1 MRLIVTRPLAQALG
15 WVAELQALGL
25 DAQALPLIDIAPADD
40 LAPIQQAW
48 LQLSGLSLV
57 MFVSANAVEH
67 FFAARPA
74 GATWPDGLP
83 AGSTGPGTTAA
94 LQAAGVTQIEAP
106 AADAQ
111 QFDTEALWA
120 RLSSWPWAGRQV
132 LVVRGEEGR
141 DWLADRLRQHGA
153 QLSFVAA
160 YRRRPPTLDAASQ
173 ALLLAALAA
182 PGQYLWL
189 FSSSEAVGHLRT
201 LAPLA
206 DWSAAAALASH
217 PRIAD
222 AARRAGWGWVGLV
235 APQPLA
241 VAQQVRLLQEGDARG
256 WRVAAPTI
264 GAPVNDAPVSA
275 ESALPGAASVPAP
288 SVAPVPATPGL
299 PGRWIAAGAAVL
311 AALATAAAVLAWSAQ
326 KQVEGLEAELVKRQ
340 QDSGSQATEAR
351 TLARQAELTARETAA
366 KLALLEAR
374 VAETSMQRT
383 QIEELIQA
391 LARSRDENVLAD
403 LDAAIRV
410 AMQQSAITG
419 SADPLVLTLKQADER
434 LARINQ
440 PRLERVRRAVA
451 QDLERTRAA
460 GVTDIN
466 VLTIRLDEVIRQV
479 DELPLLSAAER
490 RVAPRAARPAQ
501 ATAPD
506 VASANS
512 AASAAGS
519 ASAASQARSWAAQFG
534 QRWGTFGAYL
544 WDEVKGLV
552 RVTRIDQ
559 PEAMLVAPE
568 QAFFLREN
576 LKLRLLNAR
585 LALLSR
591 QFDTAQSDLRDAQ
604 AALDRYF
611 DRSARKVTLAMDLV
625 KQVSTQSRLVTVP
638 RPDATL
644 AAIATASA
652 GR

>member
-1 MRLIVTRPLAQALG
+1 M
-15 WVAELQALGL
+15 
-25 DAQALPLIDIAPADD
+25 
-40 LAPIQQAW
+40 
-48 LQLSGLSLV
+48 
-57 MFVSANAVEH
+57 
-67 FFAARPA
+67 
-74 GATWPDGLP
+74 
-83 AGSTGPGTTAA
+83 
-94 LQAAGVTQIEAP
+94 
-106 AADAQ
+106 
-111 QFDTEALWA
+111 
-120 RLSSWPWAGRQV
+120 
-132 LVVRGEEGR
+132 
-141 DWLADRLRQHGA
+141 
-153 QLSFVAA
+153 
-160 YRRRPPTLDAASQ
+160 
-173 ALLLAALAA
+173 
-182 PGQYLWL
+182 
-189 FSSSEAVGHLRT
+189 
-201 LAPLA
+201 
-206 DWSAAAALASH
+206 
-217 PRIAD
+217 
-222 AARRAGWGWVGLV
+222 
-235 APQPLA
+235 
-241 VAQQVRLLQEGDARG
+241 
-256 WRVAAPTI
+256 AAPTI
-264 GAPVNDAPVSA
+264 GPPVNDTPVSA
-275 ESALPGAASVPAP
+275 ESTPAGAAPATPAVPLVALAP
-288 SVAPVPATPGL
+288 TPGL
-299 PGRWIAAGAAVL
+299 PGRWIAVGAAVL

-326 KQVEGLEAELVKRQ
+326 QRVKSLETELVRRQ

-434 LARINQ
+434 LVRINQ

-451 QDLERTRAA
+451 QDLERTRSA

-466 VLTIRLDEVIRQV
+466 LLTIRLDEVIRQV
-479 DELPLLSAAER
+479 DDLPLLSTAER
-490 RVAPRAARPAQ
+490 RVSARPARPAQ
-501 ATAPD
+501 A
-506 VASANS
+506 VAAAS
-512 AASAAGS
+512 AASAASES
-519 ASAASQARSWAAQFG
+519 ASSAASTWATQFG
-534 QRWGTFGAYL
+534 QRWGIFGAYL

-604 AALDRYF
+604 SALDRYF
-611 DRSARKVTLAMDLV
+611 DRSTRKVTVAADLV
-625 KQVSTQSRLVTVP
+625 KQVTTQARLVTVP